1 MQKKY
6 GKLLACILA
15 FLLAGA
21 FYCFS
26 FIQKEEPV
34 WEPVMEETEPFTEIT
49 QETFAE
55 PDRRIYVHICGEV
68 LAPGVYEMPEGSRV
82 YELLSIAGGATDKG
96 APDTVNLAGVLK
108 DGERVVIPSEE
119 EAASMAEH
127 AGAEDTGLVNINT
140 ASAEQLMTLP
150 GIGESKAR
158 DIIQYREESGGFQ
171 TIEDIMKISGI
182 KEAVFRKIQSL
193 ITV

>member
-55 PDRRIYVHICGEV
+55 PDGRIYVHICGEV

-127 AGAEDTGLVNINT
+127 AGAVDTGLVNINT

-158 DIIQYREESGGFQ
+158 DIIRYREESGGFQ

>member
-6 GKLLACILA
+6 GKLLACVLA

-21 FYCFS
+21 FYCFR
-26 FIQKEEPV
+26 FTQKEEPV
-34 WEPVMEETEPFTEIT
+34 WEPAVEETEPVTEIT
-49 QETFAE
+49 EEISAK
-55 PDRRIYVHICGEV
+55 PYSRIYVHICGEV
-68 LAPGVYEMPEGSRV
+68 TAPGVYEMPEGSRV
-82 YELLSIAGGATDKG
+82 YELLSMAGGATEEG

-108 DGERVVIPSEE
+108 DGERVVIPSKE
-119 EAASMAEH
+119 EAVSMAEH
-127 AGAEDTGLVNINT
+127 AGAENSGLVNINT
-140 ASAEQLMTLP
+140 ASEEQLMSLP

>member
-55 PDRRIYVHICGEV
+55 PDGRIYVHICGEV